1 VTTGFS
7 GTEAALTLN
16 AREQRILSRISDEL
30 AKTAPALVSFLHFFN
45 RLASDEDMPP
55 RRPLR
60 PPRRLRRRLSST
72 ALTWLFVSAWTFVTA
87 GMLSCALILTYT
99 GQANAATTQGSCPSA
114 SSILVPCSQAKA
126 PPAPPKG

>member
-45 RLASDEDMPP
+45 RLASDEEMPP
-55 RRPLR
+55 RRPL
-60 PPRRLRRRLSST
+60 RRLRRRLSST
-72 ALTWLFVSAWTFVTA
+72 ALTWMFVSAWTFVTA

-99 GQANAATTQGSCPSA
+99 GQANAATSQGSCPSA
-114 SSILVPCSQAKA
+114 SSILVPCGQAKA
-126 PPAPPKG
+126 PPVPPKG